1 MATGLIRLIRIYLHY
16 IYIYMYTSSIIAS
29 KIMKKIVQEN
39 RLRARK
45 VTSHQYQVCRE
56 AQVPVLP

>member
-1 MATGLIRLIRIYLHY
+1 
-16 IYIYMYTSSIIAS
+16 
-29 KIMKKIVQEN
+29 MKKIVQEN
-39 RLRARK
+39 RRRAQK